1 MLFSKV
7 KNTPT
12 TVCFFS
18 TATKDDAIT
27 QLIEVSLIS
36 AIGHFEVY
44 CLAFMP
50 VSSRIFPKYLVD
62 FFPSFLSFFFF
73 LSIEDSMFFLR
84 ERKQREM
91 TFLKAPPNFDKM
103 SFFPYDFKARSLKFE
118 NTSYD

>member
-1 MLFSKV
+1 MSDSCYLF
-7 KNTPT
+7 
-12 TVCFFS
+12 
-18 TATKDDAIT
+18 IT
-27 QLIEVSLIS
+27 LRFVFLMGLVRICSL
-36 AIGHFEVY
+36 
-44 CLAFMP
+44 
-50 VSSRIFPKYLVD
+50 SSLRWRWVLVD